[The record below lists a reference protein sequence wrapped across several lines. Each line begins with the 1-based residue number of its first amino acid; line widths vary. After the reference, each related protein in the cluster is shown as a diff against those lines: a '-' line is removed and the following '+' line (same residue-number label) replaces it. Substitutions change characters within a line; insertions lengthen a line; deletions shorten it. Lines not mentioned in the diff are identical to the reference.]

1 MGRTPPMPKYPLEP
15 LAELR
20 EKKAEAAALELAE
33 AVRKREAA
41 AGTLR
46 VAELRR
52 EGHAQAVAALRKS
65 EQGALGRG
73 ELRARDLARA
83 DAWGIR
89 VAAERQSLAGA
100 VDHARAS
107 EATAR
112 GKERDAQGTVAARR
126 ADAQVVSGHRAR
138 WNDDARRR
146 LEAREEE
153 ASSEAWRPKR

>member
-1 MGRTPPMPKYPLEP
+1 MGGPPMPKYPLEP

-20 EKKAEAAALELAE
+20 EKKVEAAALELAE

-41 AGTLR
+41 ARTLLA
-46 VAELRR
+46 AELRR
-52 EGHAQAVAALRKS
+52 DAQARAVAGLRQS
-65 EQGALGRG
+65 EHGALSRG

-89 VAAERQSLAGA
+89 VAGERQSLVGA

-112 GKERDAQGTVAARR
+112 GQERDAQGTLAARR
-126 ADAQVVSGHRAR
+126 ADAQVVAGHRTRWDDEAR
-138 WNDDARRR
+138 HR

-153 ASSEAWRPKR
+153 ASSEAWRRKR

>member
-1 MGRTPPMPKYPLEP
+1 MPKYPLEP

-41 AGTLR
+41 ARTLR
-46 VAELRR
+46 AAELRR
-52 EGHAQAVAALRKS
+52 EAHAQAVAALRKS
-65 EQGALGRG
+65 EHGALGRG
-73 ELRARDLARA
+73 ELRARDLARV

-89 VAAERQSLAGA
+89 VAAERQSLVAA

-107 EATAR
+107 EETAR
-112 GKERDAQGTVAARR
+112 GQERDAQGKVAARR
-126 ADAQVVSGHRAR
+126 ADAQVVAGHRAR
-138 WNDDARRR
+138 WNDDARRQ